1 MNFTASNSTSSNK
14 DSFAVIGNGSWA
26 TALVKI
32 FTDSGIHV
40 NWYFRKK
47 EKATYIEKY
56 LHNQDYLTQV
66 KFNPE
71 KITPNSDINELIQ
84 KSKWLVLAT
93 PSLYLEALLEQ
104 VKTPLSDKIVISGV
118 KGILPKSNL
127 LPGAYLNTN
136 LGLPR
141 AHFVVLSG
149 PSHAEEIALNRLS
162 FLTIGCSDL
171 NIASFLKQKMKAPYL
186 KLKTSDDILGIE
198 YSATLKNIFALAAG
212 IAKGLNYGDNFQSV
226 LISNSVMEM
235 KRLLK
240 KISPSKRNINHSV
253 YLGDLLVTAYSIHS
267 RNRRFGELIGK
278 GLRQEQVQK
287 QMKMVAEGYF
297 ASKTIYDLKRDLD
310 VKTPI
315 IDAVYAILYQQ
326 ESPEKSFKNL
336 VQELT

>member
-1 MNFTASNSTSSNK
+1 
-14 DSFAVIGNGSWA
+14 
-26 TALVKI
+26 
-32 FTDSGIHV
+32 
-40 NWYFRKK
+40 
-47 EKATYIEKY
+47 
-56 LHNQDYLTQV
+56 
-66 KFNPE
+66 
-71 KITPNSDINELIQ
+71 
-84 KSKWLVLAT
+84 
-93 PSLYLEALLEQ
+93 
-104 VKTPLSDKIVISGV
+104 VISGV

-136 LGLPR
+136 LALPR

-162 FLTIGCSDL
+162 FLTIGCSNL
-171 NIASFLKQKMKAPYL
+171 NIANFLKQKMKAPHL
-186 KLKTSDDILGIE
+186 KLKTSDDVLGIE
-198 YSATLKNIFALAAG
+198 YSATLKNIFALTAG

-240 KISPSKRNINHSV
+240 KISPSKRNINNSV

-278 GLRQEQVQK
+278 GLQQEQVQK
-287 QMKMVAEGYF
+287 QLKMVAEGYF
-297 ASKTIYDLKRDLD
+297 ASKTIYDLKSNLN

-336 VQELT
+336 VQKFT

>member
-1 MNFTASNSTSSNK
+1 
-14 DSFAVIGNGSWA
+14 
-26 TALVKI
+26 
-32 FTDSGIHV
+32 
-40 NWYFRKK
+40 
-47 EKATYIEKY
+47 
-56 LHNQDYLTQV
+56 
-66 KFNPE
+66 
-71 KITPNSDINELIQ
+71 
-84 KSKWLVLAT
+84 
-93 PSLYLEALLEQ
+93 
-104 VKTPLSDKIVISGV
+104 VISGV

-278 GLRQEQVQK
+278 GVRQEQVQK

>member
-1 MNFTASNSTSSNK
+1 M
-14 DSFAVIGNGSWA
+14 
-26 TALVKI
+26 
-32 FTDSGIHV
+32 
-40 NWYFRKK
+40 
-47 EKATYIEKY
+47 
-56 LHNQDYLTQV
+56 
-66 KFNPE
+66 
-71 KITPNSDINELIQ
+71 
-84 KSKWLVLAT
+84 
-93 PSLYLEALLEQ
+93 
-104 VKTPLSDKIVISGV
+104 ISGV

-136 LGLPR
+136 LALPR

>member
-1 MNFTASNSTSSNK
+1 M
-14 DSFAVIGNGSWA
+14 
-26 TALVKI
+26 
-32 FTDSGIHV
+32 
-40 NWYFRKK
+40 
-47 EKATYIEKY
+47 
-56 LHNQDYLTQV
+56 
-66 KFNPE
+66 
-71 KITPNSDINELIQ
+71 
-84 KSKWLVLAT
+84 
-93 PSLYLEALLEQ
+93 
-104 VKTPLSDKIVISGV
+104 ISGV

-136 LGLPR
+136 LALPR

-186 KLKTSDDILGIE
+186 KLKTSDDVLGIE

>member
-1 MNFTASNSTSSNK
+1 MNFTGSNSTSSNK

-104 VKTPLSDKIVISGV
+104 VKTPLSEKIVISGV

-136 LGLPR
+136 LALQR

-171 NIASFLKQKMKAPYL
+171 NIANFLKQKMKAPYL

-240 KISPSKRNINHSV
+240 KISP
-253 YLGDLLVTAYSIHS
+253 
-267 RNRRFGELIGK
+267 
-278 GLRQEQVQK
+278 
-287 QMKMVAEGYF
+287 
-297 ASKTIYDLKRDLD
+297 
-310 VKTPI
+310 
-315 IDAVYAILYQQ
+315 
-326 ESPEKSFKNL
+326 
-336 VQELT
+336 

>member
-1 MNFTASNSTSSNK
+1 
-14 DSFAVIGNGSWA
+14 
-26 TALVKI
+26 
-32 FTDSGIHV
+32 
-40 NWYFRKK
+40 
-47 EKATYIEKY
+47 
-56 LHNQDYLTQV
+56 
-66 KFNPE
+66 
-71 KITPNSDINELIQ
+71 
-84 KSKWLVLAT
+84 
-93 PSLYLEALLEQ
+93 
-104 VKTPLSDKIVISGV
+104 
-118 KGILPKSNL
+118 
-127 LPGAYLNTN
+127 
-136 LGLPR
+136 
-141 AHFVVLSG
+141 
-149 PSHAEEIALNRLS
+149 
-162 FLTIGCSDL
+162 
-171 NIASFLKQKMKAPYL
+171 MKAPYL

-278 GLRQEQVQK
+278 GVRQEQVQK

-336 VQELT
+336 VQKFT

>member
-1 MNFTASNSTSSNK
+1 M
-14 DSFAVIGNGSWA
+14 
-26 TALVKI
+26 
-32 FTDSGIHV
+32 
-40 NWYFRKK
+40 
-47 EKATYIEKY
+47 
-56 LHNQDYLTQV
+56 
-66 KFNPE
+66 
-71 KITPNSDINELIQ
+71 
-84 KSKWLVLAT
+84 
-93 PSLYLEALLEQ
+93 
-104 VKTPLSDKIVISGV
+104 ISGV

-141 AHFVVLSG
+141 AHFVVLAG

-278 GLRQEQVQK
+278 GVRQEQVQK

>member
-1 MNFTASNSTSSNK
+1 
-14 DSFAVIGNGSWA
+14 
-26 TALVKI
+26 
-32 FTDSGIHV
+32 
-40 NWYFRKK
+40 
-47 EKATYIEKY
+47 
-56 LHNQDYLTQV
+56 
-66 KFNPE
+66 
-71 KITPNSDINELIQ
+71 
-84 KSKWLVLAT
+84 
-93 PSLYLEALLEQ
+93 
-104 VKTPLSDKIVISGV
+104 VISGV